1 MLSKNRLVCGMSIK
15 QFVILFGLSIAF
27 PFEVYSHTVVD
38 AQCDNSTIYKYD
50 SESSHNN
57 NPTFIETS
65 QYKLKI
71 LHQSDIW
78 DIHELEITSKSN
90 PIQTVQ
96 LQFEGPVF
104 EITTLE
110 LDDKAIGKEFMIT
123 DKPSARGYR
132 YSLIPSLLGMT
143 ITNESQLS
151 QLWSLPEHDYPMFT
165 DLNNDQVCEVLYH
178 NDEHISYFKYP
189 SFMVNSI
196 AYQYNAKVGQLK
208 LASSTNKKHIQTQ
221 WEDEIH
227 RYRKIILAIG
237 NSYGKD
243 YIDLLM
249 YEFEIEP
256 ISATRFLYI
265 AKQVGKFSEA
275 IKLLK
280 HLFLAYND
288 LEAEDDLS
296 NAPFSWSIWGEISFD
311 EFNELNNEIRLFS
324 DDEMQDIK
332 SIFAMMKRS

>member
-1 MLSKNRLVCGMSIK
+1 MSIK

-50 SESSHNN
+50 SEATHNN

-71 LHQSDIW
+71 LHKSDIW

-143 ITNESQLS
+143 ITNDTQLS

-189 SFMVNSI
+189 SFMVTNN
-196 AYQYNAKVGQLK
+196 AYQYNAKVGQLE
-208 LASSTNKKHIQTQ
+208 LASSINKQHIQTQ
-221 WEDEIH
+221 WDDEIY
-227 RYRKIILAIG
+227 RYKKLILAIA

-243 YIDLLM
+243 QIALQM
-249 YEFEIEP
+249 YEFEIES
-256 ISATRFLYI
+256 ISATRFLYT
-265 AKQVGKFSEA
+265 AKQIGQFSGA

-288 LEAEDDLS
+288 LEAKDDLS

-311 EFNELNNEIRLFS
+311 EFNELNNDIRLFS
-324 DDEMQDIK
+324 DHEMQDIK
-332 SIFAMMKRS
+332 SIFEMMNRS

>member
-1 MLSKNRLVCGMSIK
+1 MSIK

-50 SESSHNN
+50 SEATHNN

-96 LQFEGPVF
+96 FQFEGPIF

-143 ITNESQLS
+143 ITNDSQLS

-189 SFMVNSI
+189 SFMVTNS
-196 AYQYNAKVGQLK
+196 AYQYNAKVGQLE
-208 LASSTNKKHIQTQ
+208 LASSINKQHIQTQ
-221 WEDEIH
+221 WDDEL
-227 RYRKIILAIG
+227 YRFQRLLQAIEKAE
-237 NSYGKD
+237 SKEE
-243 YIDLLM
+243 ISLQT
-249 YEFEIEP
+249 YESEIES
-256 ISATRFLYI
+256 IFATRFLYT
-265 AKQVGKFSEA
+265 AKQVGQFSGA
-275 IKLLK
+275 IEQLE
-280 HLFLAYND
+280 HLFLACNK
-288 LEAEDDLS
+288 LEAEDNFS
-296 NAPFSWSIWGEISFD
+296 YVPFIWSIWGEISFE
-311 EFNELNNEIRLFS
+311 EFKELNNDIDLFS
-324 DDEMQDIK
+324 QSELIEIAN
-332 SIFAMMKRS
+332 IFVIMSLDK

>member
-1 MLSKNRLVCGMSIK
+1 MSIK

-27 PFEVYSHTVVD
+27 SFEVYSHTVVD

-50 SESSHNN
+50 SEATHNN

-96 LQFEGPVF
+96 FQFEGPIF

-143 ITNESQLS
+143 ITNDSQLS

-165 DLNNDQVCEVLYH
+165 DLNNDQVCEVLDFNEKY
-178 NDEHISYFKYP
+178 ISYFKHP
-189 SFMVNSI
+189 SFMVSSN
-196 AYQYNAKVGQLK
+196 AYRYNAKIGQLE
-208 LASSTNKKHIQTQ
+208 LTSSLNKQHIQTQ
-221 WEDEIH
+221 WDDEL
-227 RYRKIILAIG
+227 YRFQR
-237 NSYGKD
+237 
-243 YIDLLM
+243 LLRVIEKAESKEEISLQI
-249 YEFEIEP
+249 YEFKIES
-256 ISATRFLYI
+256 IFATRFLYT
-265 AKQVGKFSEA
+265 AKQVGQFSRA
-275 IKLLK
+275 IEQLK
-280 HLFLAYND
+280 HLFLAFD
-288 LEAEDDLS
+288 KLEAENELS
-296 NAPFSWSIWGEISFD
+296 YVPFIWSIFGEISFE
-311 EFNELNNEIRLFS
+311 EFKELNNDIELFS
-324 DDEMQDIK
+324 QSELMEIEN
-332 SIFAMMKRS
+332 IFIIINLDK

>member
-1 MLSKNRLVCGMSIK
+1 MSIK
-15 QFVILFGLSIAF
+15 QLVILIGLSIAF

-50 SESSHNN
+50 SEATHNN

-143 ITNESQLS
+143 ITNDSQLS

-189 SFMVNSI
+189 SFMVTNN
-196 AYQYNAKVGQLK
+196 AYQYNAKVGQLE
-208 LASSTNKKHIQTQ
+208 LAASINKQHIQTQ
-221 WEDEIH
+221 WDDEIY
-227 RYRKIILAIG
+227 RYKKLILAIA

-243 YIDLLM
+243 QIDLRM
-249 YEFEIEP
+249 YEFEIES
-256 ISATRFLYI
+256 ISATRFLYT
-265 AKQVGKFSEA
+265 AKQIGQFSGA

-288 LEAEDDLS
+288 LEAKDDLS

-311 EFNELNNEIRLFS
+311 EFNELNNDIRLFS
-324 DDEMQDIK
+324 DHEMQDIK
-332 SIFAMMKRS
+332 SIFEMMNRS